1 MKISDIQVRTNDRY
15 EFVSIT
21 DEVKRAVIGSGVD
34 EGVCL
39 VSSTH
44 TTAAV
49 TVNEDY
55 DRDVPRDLAVACHAF
70 VGSLDVR
77 FEHAEGNSDSHLL
90 TSLFGQSA
98 ALGARRRAGPRALAG
113 CLPGGVRRSAEQ
125 DRADRRL
132 PGLKAKNGGAKR
144 SVVWLARCLVI
155 LCLPVRYVVGCF
167 VGRYPYMTERLGGR
181 RERIREGGASSRW
194 GRGRVGGAPASA

>member
-1 MKISDIQVRTNDRY
+1 METTDIRVETNDRY

-21 DEVKRAVIGSGVD
+21 EEVKRAVRGSGVE

-55 DRDVPRDLAVACHAF
+55 DRDVPRDLAAACRAF
-70 VGSLDVR
+70 IGGLEVS

-90 TSLFGQSA
+90 TSLFGQSQRLLVRSGEPD
-98 ALGARRRAGPRALAG
+98 LGRWQGVFLAEFDGPRSRT
-113 CLPGGVRRSAEQ
+113 VRVA
-125 DRADRRL
+125 
-132 PGLKAKNGGAKR
+132 
-144 SVVWLARCLVI
+144 V
-155 LCLPVRYVVGCF
+155 
-167 VGRYPYMTERLGGR
+167 YP
-181 RERIREGGASSRW
+181 A
-194 GRGRVGGAPASA
+194 